1 MDYFKEL
8 CRLFNLSFGIFF
20 FFWLRITILWN
31 FFPSFRLLFFLLS
44 WVNNIEL
51 LLFFV
56 CSFILMLSLG
66 FTVKVKV
73 WAGICNLKV
82 DGFISSLITMFLLIL
97 IFWLSEYSVFNC
109 IVAVWI
115 SYISTWMHQNFP
127 HNVYLVLHKNLY
139 HDYNV
144 MMSNMVHQFFSHFQ
158 GKFLKQ

>member
-1 MDYFKEL
+1 M
-8 CRLFNLSFGIFF
+8 GFF

-31 FFPSFRLLFFLLS
+31 CFPSFRLLFFLLS

-56 CSFILMLSLG
+56 CSFILMLSLR

-82 DGFISSLITMFLLIL
+82 DGFISSLITMFLVIL
-97 IFWLSEYSVFNC
+97 IFWLSQYSVFNC
-109 IVAVWI
+109 IVAIWI
-115 SYISTWMHQNFP
+115 NYISAWMHQNFP
-127 HNVYLVLHKNLY
+127 YNVYLVLHKNLY

-144 MMSNMVHQFFSHFQ
+144 VMSNMVHQFFHIIKVNF
-158 GKFLKQ
+158 

>member
-8 CRLFNLSFGIFF
+8 CRLFNLSFEIFF
-20 FFWLRITILWN
+20 LLRITILWN
-31 FFPSFRLLFFLLS
+31 CFPSFRLLFFLLP

-56 CSFILMLSLG
+56 CSFIQMLSSG

-73 WAGICNLKV
+73 WAGICSLKV

-115 SYISTWMHQNFP
+115 SYIFAWMHPNFP
-127 HNVYLVLHKNLY
+127 YNVYWILHKNLY

-144 MMSNMVHQFFSHFQ
+144 VMSNMVCQFFHIF
-158 GKFLKQ
+158 KVNFLKQ